1 MSALCAGIHLF
12 SSRKGALENDLN
24 HHIKERRLTS
34 MEYKIKTLNAISSA
48 IYTHLDDKYKV
59 ADDVAN
65 PQGVLVR
72 SASMHDA
79 PIDDS
84 VLCIARAGAGYNN
97 IPVDLCSA
105 KGICVFNTPG
115 ANANAVAEMVLAGML
130 LSCRNIVGG
139 IEWTRTLKGQ
149 GAAVE
154 KAVEKG
160 KKAFVG
166 PELRGKTL
174 GVIGLGAIGVLVA
187 NAAIALGMNVV
198 GYDPMISV
206 EHAWGLSRQVKR
218 ENSLDE
224 LFSACDFITLHVP
237 LNDKTRAMV
246 GTRTLSICRK
256 GVRIMNFARGGLVDD
271 AALVDALGD
280 GRVTCYVTD
289 FPSDALIGLE
299 GVIAIPHLGAS
310 TPESEENCAVMAAA
324 QTRDFLESGIIRN
337 SVNLPAIDVA
347 PVSKPRLL
355 CIHENVPN
363 VLGSITSAVAGF
375 GLNISDLVNRSRG
388 AMAVSVLDIDE
399 IPTRAQEAL
408 CDKVSEIPGMKRVR
422 LLGV

>member
-1 MSALCAGIHLF
+1 M
-12 SSRKGALENDLN
+12 D
-24 HHIKERRLTS
+24 
-34 MEYKIKTLNAISSA
+34 YQIKTLNAISSA
-48 IYTHLDDKYKV
+48 IYSQLTDNYHVTDD
-59 ADDVAN
+59 AQAPDAI
-65 PQGVLVR
+65 LVR
-72 SASMHDA
+72 SASMHEA
-79 PIDDS
+79 PIERS
-84 VLCIARAGAGYNN
+84 VQCIARAGAGYNN
-97 IPVDLCSA
+97 IPVDACSER
-105 KGICVFNTPG
+105 GICVFNTPG

-139 IEWTRTLKGQ
+139 IEWARTLKGK
-149 GAAVE
+149 GDEVG
-154 KAVEKG
+154 KLVEKG

-174 GVIGLGAIGVLVA
+174 GVVGLGAIGVLVA
-187 NAAIALGMNVV
+187 NAAVHLGMNVI

-206 EHAWGLSRQVKR
+206 EHAWKLSRQVKR
-218 ENSLDE
+218 ENSLDA
-224 LFSACDFITLHVP
+224 LFTECDFITLHVP
-237 LNDKTRAMV
+237 LNDKTKKMV
-246 GTRTLSICRK
+246 GTRALSICRK
-256 GVRIMNFARGGLVDD
+256 GLRIMNFARGGLVDE
-271 AALVDALGD
+271 AALIDALGD
-280 GRVTCYVTD
+280 GRVSHYVTD
-289 FPSDALIGLE
+289 FPSDELIGLE

-388 AMAVSVLDIDE
+388 NMAVSVVDLDA
-399 IPTRAQEAL
+399 IPVKEQGAL
-408 CDKVSEIPGMKRVR
+408 CEKVQSITGMKRVR

>member
-1 MSALCAGIHLF
+1 
-12 SSRKGALENDLN
+12 
-24 HHIKERRLTS
+24 

-48 IYTHLDDKYKV
+48 IYTQLGDHYRVSDD
-59 ADDVAN
+59 AAA
-65 PQGVLVR
+65 PHAILVR
-72 SASMHDA
+72 SASMHDMEI
-79 PIDDS
+79 PDS
-84 VLCIARAGAGYNN
+84 VLSIARAGAGYNN
-97 IPVDLCSA
+97 IPVDACSE

-139 IEWTRTLKGQ
+139 IEWARTLKGQ

-166 PELRGKTL
+166 PEIRGKTL
-174 GVIGLGAIGVLVA
+174 GVVGLGAIGVLVA
-187 NAAIALGMNVV
+187 NAAVHLGMNVI

-206 EHAWGLSRQVKR
+206 EHAWVLSRQVKR
-218 ENSLDE
+218 ENSLDA
-224 LFSACDFITLHVP
+224 LFSECDFITLHVP
-237 LNDKTRAMV
+237 LNEKTRGMV
-246 GTRTLSICRK
+246 GNRTLSICRK

-271 AALVDALGD
+271 AALIDALGD
-280 GRVTCYVTD
+280 GRVACYVTD
-289 FPSDALIGLE
+289 FPSDAMLGLE

-363 VLGSITSAVAGF
+363 VLGSITSSVAGF

-388 AMAVSVLDIDE
+388 NMAVSVVDMDE
-399 IPTRAQEAL
+399 VPARAQDAL
-408 CDKVSEIPGMKRVR
+408 CEKVRAITGMKRVR

>member
-1 MSALCAGIHLF
+1 
-12 SSRKGALENDLN
+12 
-24 HHIKERRLTS
+24 
-34 MEYKIKTLNAISSA
+34 MEYRIKTLNAISSA
-48 IYTHLDDKYKV
+48 IYTQLDEKYKV
-59 ADDVAN
+59 ADDVTH
-65 PQGVLVR
+65 PQAVLVR
-72 SASMHDA
+72 SASMHET

-97 IPVDLCSA
+97 SPVDACSE

-139 IEWTRTLKGQ
+139 IEWARTLKGQ

-174 GVIGLGAIGVLVA
+174 GVVGLGAIGVLVA
-187 NAAIALGMNVV
+187 NAAVYLGMNVI

-206 EHAWGLSRQVKR
+206 EHAWKLSQQVKR
-218 ENSLDE
+218 ENSLDA
-224 LFSACDFITLHVP
+224 LFSECDFITLHVP
-237 LNDKTRAMV
+237 LNEKTRGMV
-246 GTRTLSICRK
+246 GTRSLSICRK
-256 GVRIMNFARGGLVDD
+256 GVRIMNFARGGLVDE

-280 GRVTCYVTD
+280 GRVGCYVTD
-289 FPSDALIGLE
+289 FPSDTLLDLD

-347 PVSKPRLL
+347 PVSKPRLF

-388 AMAVSVLDIDE
+388 AMAVSVVDMDE
-399 IPTRAQEAL
+399 IPARAQDAL
-408 CDKVSEIPGMKRVR
+408 CEKVRTIPGMKRVR

>member
-1 MSALCAGIHLF
+1 
-12 SSRKGALENDLN
+12 
-24 HHIKERRLTS
+24 
-34 MEYKIKTLNAISSA
+34 MEYRIKTLNAISSA
-48 IYTHLDDKYKV
+48 IYTQLDEKYKV
-59 ADDVAN
+59 ADDVTH
-65 PQGVLVR
+65 PQAVLVR
-72 SASMHDA
+72 SASMHET
-79 PIDDS
+79 PIEDS

-97 IPVDLCSA
+97 IPVDACSE

-139 IEWTRTLKGQ
+139 IEWARTLKGQ

-174 GVIGLGAIGVLVA
+174 GVVGLGAIGVLVA
-187 NAAIALGMNVV
+187 NAAVHLGMNVI

-206 EHAWGLSRQVKR
+206 EHAWKLSQQVKR
-218 ENSLDE
+218 ENSLDA
-224 LFSACDFITLHVP
+224 LFSECDFITLHVP
-237 LNDKTRAMV
+237 LNEKTRGMV
-246 GTRTLSICRK
+246 GTSSLSICRK
-256 GVRIMNFARGGLVDD
+256 GVRIMNFARGGLVDE

-280 GRVTCYVTD
+280 GRVGCYVTD
-289 FPSDALIGLE
+289 FPSDTLLDLD

-347 PVSKPRLL
+347 PVSKPRLF

-388 AMAVSVLDIDE
+388 AMAVSVVDMDE
-399 IPTRAQEAL
+399 IPARAQDAL
-408 CDKVSEIPGMKRVR
+408 CEKVRTIPGMKRVR

>member
-1 MSALCAGIHLF
+1 
-12 SSRKGALENDLN
+12 
-24 HHIKERRLTS
+24 

-48 IYTHLDDKYKV
+48 IYTQLDDKYKV
-59 ADDVAN
+59 ADDITN

-72 SASMHDA
+72 SASMHDT

-97 IPVDLCSA
+97 IPVDQCSA

-174 GVIGLGAIGVLVA
+174 GVVGLGAIGVLVA
-187 NAAIALGMNVV
+187 NAAVHLGMNVV

-206 EHAWGLSRQVKR
+206 EHAWVLSRQVKR
-218 ENSLDE
+218 ENSLDA
-224 LFSACDFITLHVP
+224 LFSTCDFITLHVP
-237 LNDKTRAMV
+237 LNDKTRGMV

-271 AALVDALGD
+271 AALIDALGD
-280 GRVTCYVTD
+280 GRVSCYVTD

-388 AMAVSVLDIDE
+388 AMAVSVVDMDE
-399 IPTRAQEAL
+399 IPARAQEAL
-408 CDKVSEIPGMKRVR
+408 CDKVAAIEGMKRVR

>member
-1 MSALCAGIHLF
+1 
-12 SSRKGALENDLN
+12 
-24 HHIKERRLTS
+24 

-48 IYTHLDDKYKV
+48 IYTQLDEKYKV

-72 SASMHDA
+72 SASMHET

-97 IPVDLCSA
+97 IPVDICSG

-139 IEWTRTLKGQ
+139 IEWTRTLKGK
-149 GAAVE
+149 GDEVG
-154 KAVEKG
+154 KLVEKG

-174 GVIGLGAIGVLVA
+174 GVVGLGAIGVLVA
-187 NAAIALGMNVV
+187 NAAVHLGMNVV

-206 EHAWGLSRQVKR
+206 EHAWKLSRQVKR
-218 ENSLDE
+218 ENSLDA
-224 LFSACDFITLHVP
+224 LFSSCDFITLHVP

-246 GTRTLSICRK
+246 GVRSLSLCRK
-256 GVRIMNFARGGLVDD
+256 GLRIMNFARGGLVDD
-271 AALVDALGD
+271 A
-280 GRVTCYVTD
+280 
-289 FPSDALIGLE
+289 ALIGLE

-347 PVSKPRLL
+347 PVTKPRLL

-388 AMAVSVLDIDE
+388 AMAVSVVDMDDV
-399 IPTRAQEAL
+399 PARAREAL
-408 CDKVSEIPGMKRVR
+408 CDKIADIPGMKRVR

>member
-1 MSALCAGIHLF
+1 M
-12 SSRKGALENDLN
+12 
-24 HHIKERRLTS
+24 T
-34 MEYKIKTLNAISSA
+34 YTIKTLNAISPA
-48 IYTHLDDKYKV
+48 IYTQLSDHYRVSDD
-59 ADDVAN
+59 AAAPDAI
-65 PQGVLVR
+65 LVR
-72 SASMHDA
+72 SASMHET
-79 PIDDS
+79 PIPQS
-84 VLCIARAGAGYNN
+84 VLSIARAGAGTNN
-97 IPVDLCSA
+97 IPVDACSEA
-105 KGICVFNTPG
+105 GICVFNTPG
-115 ANANAVAEMVLAGML
+115 ANANAVAEMVLCGML

-139 IEWTRTLKGQ
+139 IEWARTLKGQ

-174 GVIGLGAIGVLVA
+174 GVVGLGAIGVLVA
-187 NAAIALGMNVV
+187 NAAVHLGMNVI

-206 EHAWGLSRQVKR
+206 EHAWKLSQQVKR
-218 ENSLDE
+218 ENSLDA
-224 LFSACDFITLHVP
+224 LFSECDFITLHVP
-237 LNDKTRAMV
+237 LNEKTRGMV
-246 GTRTLSICRK
+246 GTRSLSICRK
-256 GVRIMNFARGGLVDD
+256 GVRIMNFARGGLVDE

-280 GRVTCYVTD
+280 GRVGCYVTD
-289 FPSDALIGLE
+289 FPSDTLLDLD

-347 PVSKPRLL
+347 PVSKPRLF

-388 AMAVSVLDIDE
+388 AMAVSVVDMDE
-399 IPTRAQEAL
+399 IPARAQDAL
-408 CDKVSEIPGMKRVR
+408 CEKVRTIPGMKRVR

>member
-1 MSALCAGIHLF
+1 M
-12 SSRKGALENDLN
+12 D
-24 HHIKERRLTS
+24 
-34 MEYKIKTLNAISSA
+34 YQIKTLNAISPA
-48 IYTHLDDKYKV
+48 IYTQLGEHYRVSDD
-59 ADDVAN
+59 AQAPDA
-65 PQGVLVR
+65 VLVR
-72 SASMHDA
+72 SASMHET
-79 PIDDS
+79 PIPDS
-84 VLCIARAGAGYNN
+84 VLCIARAGAGYNH
-97 IPVDLCSA
+97 IPVDACSER
-105 KGICVFNTPG
+105 GICVFNTPG
-115 ANANAVAEMVLAGML
+115 ANANAVCEMTIAGLL
-130 LSCRNIVGG
+130 LSCRDIVGG
-139 IEWTRTLKGQ
+139 IEWARTLKGQ
-149 GAAVE
+149 GDAVE

-174 GVIGLGAIGVLVA
+174 GVVGLGAIGVLVA
-187 NAAIALGMNVV
+187 NAAVHLGMNVI

-206 EHAWGLSRQVKR
+206 EHAWKLSQQVKR
-218 ENSLDE
+218 ENSLDA
-224 LFSACDFITLHVP
+224 LFSGCDFITLHVP
-237 LNDKTRAMV
+237 LNDKTRGMV
-246 GTRTLSICRK
+246 GTRSLSICRK
-256 GVRIMNFARGGLVDD
+256 GVRIMNFARGGLVDE

-280 GRVTCYVTD
+280 GRVGCYVTD
-289 FPSDALIGLE
+289 FPSDTLLDLD

-347 PVSKPRLL
+347 PVSKPRLF

-388 AMAVSVLDIDE
+388 AMAVSVVDMDE
-399 IPTRAQEAL
+399 IPARAQDAL
-408 CDKVSEIPGMKRVR
+408 CEKVRTIPGMKRVR

>member
-1 MSALCAGIHLF
+1 
-12 SSRKGALENDLN
+12 
-24 HHIKERRLTS
+24 

-48 IYTHLDDKYKV
+48 IYTQLDSNYKV

-65 PQGVLVR
+65 PHAVLVR
-72 SASMHDA
+72 SASMHET

-97 IPVDLCSA
+97 IPVDACSER
-105 KGICVFNTPG
+105 GVCVFNTPG

-139 IEWTRTLKGQ
+139 IEWARTLKGN
-149 GAAVE
+149 GEEVS
-154 KAVEKG
+154 KLVEKG

-174 GVIGLGAIGVLVA
+174 GVVGLGAIGVLVA
-187 NAAIALGMNVV
+187 NAAVHLGMNVI

-206 EHAWGLSRQVKR
+206 EHAWKLSRQVKR
-218 ENSLDE
+218 ENSLDA
-224 LFSACDFITLHVP
+224 LFTECDFITLHVP
-237 LNDKTRAMV
+237 LNEKTKKMV
-246 GTRTLSICRK
+246 GTRSLSICRK
-256 GVRIMNFARGGLVDD
+256 GLRIMNFARGGLVDD
-271 AALVDALGD
+271 DALIAALGD
-280 GRVTCYVTD
+280 GRVSCYVTD
-289 FPSDALIGLE
+289 FPSDAMLCLD

-388 AMAVSVLDIDE
+388 NMAVSVVDMDE
-399 IPTRAQEAL
+399 IPARAQDAL
-408 CDKVSEIPGMKRVR
+408 CEKVRAIAGMKRVR

>member
-1 MSALCAGIHLF
+1 
-12 SSRKGALENDLN
+12 
-24 HHIKERRLTS
+24 
-34 MEYKIKTLNAISSA
+34 MEYKIRTLNAISSA
-48 IYTHLDDKYKV
+48 IYTQLDEHYRV
-59 ADDVAN
+59 ADDVTH
-65 PQGVLVR
+65 PQAVLVR

-97 IPVDLCSA
+97 IPVDACSER
-105 KGICVFNTPG
+105 GICVFNTPG
-115 ANANAVAEMVLAGML
+115 ANANAVAEMVLSGML

-139 IEWTRTLKGQ
+139 IEWARTLKGQ
-149 GAAVE
+149 GDAVE

-160 KKAFVG
+160 KKAFAG

-187 NAAIALGMNVV
+187 NAAVHLGMNVI

-206 EHAWGLSRQVKR
+206 EHAWKLSRQVKR
-218 ENSLDE
+218 ENSLDA
-224 LFSACDFITLHVP
+224 LFSECDFITLHVP
-237 LNDKTRAMV
+237 LNEKTRGMV
-246 GTRTLSICRK
+246 GTRCLSICRK
-256 GVRIMNFARGGLVDD
+256 GVRIMNFARGGLVDE
-271 AALVDALGD
+271 ASLIDALGD
-280 GRVTCYVTD
+280 GRVGCYVTD
-289 FPSDALIGLE
+289 FPSDALIGLP

-347 PVSKPRLL
+347 PVSKPRML

-388 AMAVSVLDIDE
+388 AMAVSVVDMDA
-399 IPTRAQEAL
+399 IPTRAQDAL
-408 CDKVSEIPGMKRVR
+408 CEKVRAIPGMKRVR